1 MRVPRASIRYL
12 PNRSCLPYL
21 VCKESTISQLRIPTT
36 SLALS
41 SMITRKRDR
50 HCKDLTM
57 YTDQTRMPYNS
68 INSPTLAFCFS
79 SSSQG
84 LSAGTLGKLTGRGSP
99 CGTVG
104 KEEGL

>member
-1 MRVPRASIRYL
+1 MLVPRASIRYL

-21 VCKESTISQLRIPTT
+21 VRKESIISQLRIST
-36 SLALS
+36 SSLFIP
-41 SMITRKRDR
+41 SMITQKRDR
-50 HCKDLTM
+50 HCKYLTT